1 MKGFLRGIL
10 TIWITVL
17 LMTFTLLLSVKGIII
32 DTADTM
38 MKKELTENIV
48 NTIVENSSSDISDEV
63 LDEVKDTI
71 ENNPEIKQMM
81 DKYFNQ
87 ALDILSSD
95 DSTERIDVSKEL
107 SGLIDEGE
115 KILNNHGITMTE
127 EQKEE
132 LNSIASSDEINN
144 LVNDTIQEVKE
155 DLPSS
160 TRGILKTYKSLTS
173 GSMKVGVIIL
183 IIVSL
188 VLIALLKKSYYKWL
202 SNFGGALLVSGIIIG
217 VVFSLL
223 FNTLLSIIEAE
234 EDLGISVSSLNTNG
248 YILIFLGVTS
258 IVLNIVIS
266 KFLTKKKETPTLSEE
281 QQESA
286 S

>member
-10 TIWITVL
+10 TVFITVL
-17 LMTFTLLLSVKGIII
+17 LMIFTLLLSVKGIII

-48 NTIVENSSSDISDEV
+48 NTIVDSSSDISDEV
-63 LDEVKDTI
+63 IDEVKDTI
-71 ENNPEIKQMM
+71 ENNPEIKKMM
-81 DKYFNQ
+81 DKYFDQ
-87 ALDILSSD
+87 AIDILSSD
-95 DSTERIDVSKEL
+95 DSTGRIDVSKEL

-173 GSMKVGVIIL
+173 GSMKVGVIVL

-217 VVFSLL
+217 VVFPLL
-223 FNTLLSIIEAE
+223 FNTLLSIVEAE

-248 YILIFLGVTS
+248 YILIFLGIVS
-258 IVLNIVIS
+258 IVLNMVIP
-266 KFLTKKKETPTLSEE
+266 KFITKKRETPTLSEE
-281 QQESA
+281 QENA